1 MPKYDCSL
9 TDYAASVDQ
18 SPQHRTGAPQIDG
31 ERNLRVQIRARPVR
45 DSPRR
50 QAR

>member
-18 SPQHRTGAPQIDG
+18 SPTSHRRAPQIDG
-31 ERNLRVQIRARPVR
+31 EQLRVQIRARPVR